1 MTGPFFHSR
10 FGAFVW
16 FMTRR
21 LIQLFAGLVLYGL
34 SIALIVRADLGLDPW
49 DVLNQGVFERFAGP
63 AGISFGLVVNLI
75 GMAVLLLWLPLR
87 QKPGIGTVANVLVI
101 GTVANLGLDWIPS
114 DLGLPLQASL
124 LIGGIVLNGVA
135 SGAYIG
141 AGLGPGPRDG
151 LMTGIVAR
159 TGWPVKWVRT
169 SIELAVIAV
178 GWLLGGSVG
187 LGTVLYAVTI
197 GPLVHVF
204 LPMFT
209 IRPKTTD

>member
-1 MTGPFFHSR
+1 
-10 FGAFVW
+10 
-16 FMTRR
+16 
-21 LIQLFAGLVLYGL
+21 
-34 SIALIVRADLGLDPW
+34 
-49 DVLNQGVFERFAGP
+49 
-63 AGISFGLVVNLI
+63 
-75 GMAVLLLWLPLR
+75 
-87 QKPGIGTVANVLVI
+87 
-101 GTVANLGLDWIPS
+101 
-114 DLGLPLQASL
+114 
-124 LIGGIVLNGVA
+124 
-135 SGAYIG
+135 G

>member
-1 MTGPFFHSR
+1 
-10 FGAFVW
+10 
-16 FMTRR
+16 MTRR
-21 LIQLFAGLVLYGL
+21 LIQLFIGLVLYGL

-49 DVLNQGVFERFAGP
+49 NVLNQGVFERFAGP
-63 AGISFGLVVNLI
+63 AGISFGLVVNII
-75 GMAVLLLWLPLR
+75 GMAVLLLWIPLR
-87 QKPGIGTVANVLVI
+87 QKPGVGTVANVLVI
-101 GTVANLGLDWIPS
+101 GTVANVGLDWIPS
-114 DLGLPLQASL
+114 HLGLPLRAGV
-124 LIGGIVLNGVA
+124 LIAGIVLNGVA

-151 LMTGIVAR
+151 LMTGIVAQ

-169 SIELAVIAV
+169 SIELTVIAV

-204 LPMFT
+204 LQLFT
-209 IRPKTTD
+209 VRPKTAD

>member
-1 MTGPFFHSR
+1 
-10 FGAFVW
+10 
-16 FMTRR
+16 MTRR
-21 LIQLFAGLVLYGL
+21 LTQLFAGLVLYGL
-34 SIALIVRADLGLDPW
+34 SIAMIVRADLGLDPW
-49 DVLNQGVFERFAGP
+49 DVLNQGVFERFAHP

-75 GMAVLLLWLPLR
+75 GLAVLLLWIPLR
-87 QKPGIGTVANVLVI
+87 QKPGVGTVANVLVI
-101 GTVANLGLDWIPS
+101 GTVANVGLDLIPS
-114 DLGLPLQASL
+114 GLGLPLRTGL
-124 LIGGIVLNGVA
+124 LVLGIVLNGVA

-169 SIELAVIAV
+169 SIELTVIAV

-204 LPMFT
+204 LPMFA
-209 IRPKTTD
+209 IRPKTAD